1 MTGHGTGNAVSG
13 RVGGHLV
20 QAGQIHGDV
29 TLHLP
34 GSTGLP
40 VRPRQ
45 IPPAGLVVDRDEV
58 LADIADRLNAG
69 TTGSTVLVLHGPGG
83 IGKTTVAVTALHHH
97 EHRLPDG
104 LLWADLTHPLVADP
118 VEVLGSFLRALGVA
132 PDLVPD
138 DGRERLALWRSMT
151 APRQL
156 GLLLESP
163 ATAAQVVPLLPTG
176 PGSVVLIT
184 SRTPHVE
191 LVARVGARALVVPPF
206 GLPATAQLLA
216 HHLHAPSPNL
226 AARLHAHC
234 AGIPL
239 AVAVTAARAATGVT
253 AVPDTTGDPA
263 IRRHSQEDPMPD
275 TPPAL
280 VPTREAV
287 REAIDALNPVAR
299 AVVVDLARVPGPISP
314 DLARAVTRLAPQ
326 ALDLAVEMVVQAN
339 LLAPAD
345 DHGHLRFHD
354 VVTEVAVGIGS
365 PDADGVDDR
374 VAAHR
379 LARLRALAALLMPAR
394 TLPPLGDTDLP
405 APDESATGALVPGD
419 RAEALLWFDVEK
431 PGLVAT
437 VRATAARGRHRA
449 VVLMV
454 HALRTALLLHKDHTA
469 AAEVS
474 ALALS
479 AAREL
484 GDRDLLAGTLADA
497 VRTAIKSDALPGAQG
512 LCDELA
518 ALADIDGGDL
528 MRAKALKARAHLHLA
543 RRRTAEADALFIQ
556 VADLHRGLGR
566 PRARALALTELGTL
580 RLDSGHAAEAIPP
593 LTEAHTLLS
602 EHPSDET
609 YNRGRAGLA
618 LARAHQ
624 ATGSLRDALVLARA
638 ALSDMSAAGSPS
650 GARLAQDLIDTLDTH
665 RKSTQD

>member
-13 RVGGHLV
+13 LVGGHLV
-20 QAGQIHGDV
+20 QAGHIHGGV

-45 IPPAGLVVDRDEV
+45 IPPAGLAVDRDEV
-58 LADIADRLNAG
+58 LADITGRLNAG
-69 TTGSTVLVLHGPGG
+69 TAGSTVLVLHGPGG
-83 IGKTTVAVTALHHH
+83 IGKTTIAVTALHHH

-138 DGRERLALWRSMT
+138 DERERLALWRSMT

-184 SRTPHVE
+184 SRSPHVE
-191 LVARVGARALVVPPF
+191 LVGRVGARALVVPPF
-206 GLPATAQLLA
+206 DLPATTQLLA
-216 HHLHAPSPNL
+216 HHLHAPSPGL

-239 AVAVTAARAATGVT
+239 AVAVTAARAATGEDV
-253 AVPDTTGDPA
+253 VPDTTGDPA
-263 IRRHSQEDPMPD
+263 IRRRSQEDPMPD
-275 TPPAL
+275 TPPAP

-287 REAIDALNPVAR
+287 REAIDALTPVAR
-299 AVVVDLARVPGPISP
+299 AVLLDLARVPGRFSP
-314 DLARAVTRLAPQ
+314 DLARAVTRLAPH
-326 ALDLAVEMVVQAN
+326 ALDLVIGVLAQAN

-345 DHGHLRFHD
+345 DGHHRLHD
-354 VVTEVAVGIGS
+354 VVTEVALAIGG

-379 LARLRALAALLMPAR
+379 LAQLRALATLLMPAR

-405 APDESATGALVPGD
+405 APDESATGALVPDD

-479 AAREL
+479 AARGL

-497 VRTAIKSDALPGAQG
+497 VRTAIKADALAGAQG

-543 RRRTAEADALFIQ
+543 QRRTAEADALFIQ

-624 ATGSLRDALVLARA
+624 ATGALRDALVLARA